1 MSRYS
6 LFVCLLTMP
15 KESNPS
21 STVRRKRLAEFI
33 ASKGEV
39 IVRKCST
46 YIRYYRVYRVH
57 LRSSKC
63 SKCLSRN

>member
-1 MSRYS
+1 
-6 LFVCLLTMP
+6 MP

-33 ASKGEV
+33 TSKGEV

-46 YIRYYRVYRVH
+46 YVRYYRVYRVY
-57 LRSSKC
+57 LRSSKY
-63 SKCLSRN
+63 SKYLSRN